1 MTEQERDTRGPSG
14 ILLALRAHWIIAII
28 AASVVI
34 IPAGVVI
41 STQQPD
47 YQSDSVVGLVPT
59 RTQSDAFLR
68 AVAQQ
73 LPTYLLSPEVTAR
86 VGETVGLT
94 GEDVVK
100 ATSVEIPAA
109 TLNLTTTVL
118 YSDPDIAA
126 RLANEMS
133 AEALKNKDYKEFFS
147 PILLSPAIPA
157 EKPNGLGRAVL
168 FPLVVVVA
176 VIVAAVA
183 ALVARDLK
191 AAGQRELPAEA
202 AAESA

>member
-1 MTEQERDTRGPSG
+1 MVRVGS
-14 ILLALRAHWIIAII
+14 LLALRAHWIIAII

-68 AVAQQ
+68 AAAQQ

-118 YSDPDIAA
+118 TGSRHRRPP
-126 RLANEMS
+126 RRTKCPPRHSRTRTTRSFLPTS
-133 AEALKNKDYKEFFS
+133 
-147 PILLSPAIPA
+147 SPAIPA

-183 ALVARDLK
+183 ALVART
-191 AAGQRELPAEA
+191 
-202 AAESA
+202 